1 MESNGHTRG
10 ANPPAKEGYTDLI
23 LAQISPSHTRTSQA
37 VGHMIH
43 PAVHDADN
51 ISFQQK
57 PCAL

>member
-1 MESNGHTRG
+1 MELSGHTG
-10 ANPPAKEGYTDLI
+10 DATPTANEGYTDLN

-51 ISFQQK
+51 ISFQRK